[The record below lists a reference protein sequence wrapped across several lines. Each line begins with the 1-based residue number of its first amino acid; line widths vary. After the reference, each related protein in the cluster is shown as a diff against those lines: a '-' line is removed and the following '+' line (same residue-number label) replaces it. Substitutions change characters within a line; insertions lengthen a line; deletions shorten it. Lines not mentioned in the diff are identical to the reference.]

1 MAEEVFHAEII
12 ETDINDLCRICGSTS
27 DSPLIPIYD
36 ENGLAEDLASKIM
49 LYLPIKVSE
58 EDALPIKTCVNCTN
72 GVLTWHL
79 LYECCV
85 DADRRFKA
93 MFSEEQLIQPQP
105 RKKSGKDKTYENTE
119 TSKPEENVNE
129 TNQVEEHEMED
140 VMFLKAEFGPE
151 DEQYLEDETHLA
163 DGELE
168 PKSDDQPVKH
178 RIFKSRQQHQC
189 NFCKEVYTSK
199 ETLTEHLRN
208 NHYNQIFHCD
218 ICNEYKDQKDL
229 IVHMTQHALN
239 SLQPS
244 QDQQQPNQPQT
255 KSTKPK
261 NKSIISTTGNNKLK
275 CKKCDKIFASLNG
288 VRYHMNS
295 VHAKLKNFKCDKCE
309 KAFSCKRVLDN
320 HMKSIHIKKKVFQCD
335 LCEKAFKTDAALYTH
350 KKIHDNVFPY
360 ECDKCGKT
368 FRFKHHHVSHLEI
381 HNMVK
386 KYACNIC
393 SKQFYAQNNL
403 SKHMKTH
410 ETTLE
415 YTCHLCNVKMNQRR
429 YLYEHMKRVHQPVL
443 NKDNSN

>member
-1 MAEEVFHAEII
+1 MNVTLYPLNKTVQF
-12 ETDINDLCRICGSTS
+12 S
-27 DSPLIPIYD
+27 DSVFNISQKPFALFAILISINLVIVFLLITFYSD
-36 ENGLAEDLASKIM
+36 IAWRV
-49 LYLPIKVSE
+49 LYIS
-58 EDALPIKTCVNCTN
+58 
-72 GVLTWHL
+72 
-79 LYECCV
+79 
-85 DADRRFKA
+85 R
-93 MFSEEQLIQPQP
+93 
-105 RKKSGKDKTYENTE
+105 
-119 TSKPEENVNE
+119 
-129 TNQVEEHEMED
+129 
-140 VMFLKAEFGPE
+140 
-151 DEQYLEDETHLA
+151 
-163 DGELE
+163 
-168 PKSDDQPVKH
+168 H

-443 NKDNSN
+443 NKDNSNWFVNYQTIKKTRKTQCH